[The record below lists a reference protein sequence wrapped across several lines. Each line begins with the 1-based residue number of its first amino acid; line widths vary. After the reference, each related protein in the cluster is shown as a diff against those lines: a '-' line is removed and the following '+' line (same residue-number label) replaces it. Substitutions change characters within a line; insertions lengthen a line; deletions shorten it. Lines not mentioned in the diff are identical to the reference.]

1 MGADGEVGQIKGD
14 RSILSLSIFSYKKN
28 RNSMYNPCRDR
39 ASIVLIVWFS
49 IRIRNDLF
57 GFRLGFGLTDMESL
71 LTLEIVEIEIHIYL
85 ASQTDTTKNLKEI

>member
-1 MGADGEVGQIKGD
+1 
-14 RSILSLSIFSYKKN
+14 
-28 RNSMYNPCRDR
+28 MYNPCRDR
-39 ASIVLIVWFS
+39 ASMVLIVWFS

-71 LTLEIVEIEIHIYL
+71 LVLEIVEIEIHIYL